1 MAVPR
6 GTPALLAMTTLGFS
20 GYALLLPVSPL
31 WVTNGGAGTAGA
43 GAVNGVLMLFT
54 VLMQPVVPGLIR
66 RWGWGAVMAA
76 GVVLLGLPS
85 LAHLISDGL
94 LPTLALSA
102 VRGLGFGIL
111 TVTGSAAVA
120 VLVPPERRGRAIG
133 AYGLAI
139 AAPQLVLLPLAPW
152 VAERY
157 GFAVLFVGGTLP
169 LLAIGPSLVVGRI
182 LDSLEAT
189 RNHHDAEGVT
199 ERSAYFG
206 LAAPVTLL
214 LAVTLA
220 GGALL
225 TFIPQA
231 TSSAALTT
239 LSLLV
244 LTAAATVSRWRFG
257 ALADR
262 HGVRPFMAPLVVIT
276 SLGMAAIAWS
286 VREPNDTA
294 AIWLLVGMAMVG
306 TCYGGLQNLTLVAA
320 FQIVPQRG
328 YGVASAVWNMGFDAG
343 TGLGAVMVGMIAAGS
358 SFSTAFLVAAGLS
371 LLTLPV
377 ALRRVSYSRG
387 SATSHGRP

>member
-1 MAVPR
+1 MATPR

-31 WVTNGGAGTAGA
+31 WATHGGAGTAGA

-76 GVVLLGLPS
+76 GVTLLGLPS
-85 LAHLISDGL
+85 LAHLLSDDL
-94 LPTLALSA
+94 LTILALSA

-120 VLVPPERRGRAIG
+120 ELFPPGRRGRAIG

-157 GFAVLFVGGTLP
+157 GFGILFVVGTLP

-182 LDSLEAT
+182 LDGVVAA
-189 RNHHDAEGVT
+189 RNHYEAKGAP
-199 ERSAYFG
+199 ERSAYIA
-206 LAAPVTLL
+206 LAAPVALL

-225 TFIPQA
+225 TFIPLA
-231 TSSAALTT
+231 SSSSALTT
-239 LSLLV
+239 VSLLV
-244 LTAAATVSRWRFG
+244 LTATATLSRWRFG

-262 HGVRPFMAPLVVIT
+262 HGVQPFLAPLVVMT
-276 SLGMAAIAWS
+276 SLGMTAIAWS
-286 VREPNDTA
+286 VMEPNETA
-294 AIWLLVGMAMVG
+294 AVWLLVGMAMVG
-306 TCYGGLQNLTLVAA
+306 TSYGGLQNLTLVAA
-320 FQIVPQRG
+320 FRVVSRRG

-343 TGLGAVMVGMIAAGS
+343 TGIGAVLVGMIAAGS

-377 ALRRVSYSRG
+377 ALRRVAAPR
-387 SATSHGRP
+387 

>member
-1 MAVPR
+1 MPTPR

-20 GYALLLPVSPL
+20 AYALLLPVSPL
-31 WVTNGGAGTAGA
+31 WATRGGAGTAGA

-66 RWGWGAVMAA
+66 RWNWGAIMAA

-85 LAHLISDGL
+85 LAHLFSDGL

-111 TVTGSAAVA
+111 TVTGSAAIA
-120 VLVPPERRGRAIG
+120 ELVPPERRGRAIG

-157 GFAVLFVGGTLP
+157 GFWVLFVAGTLP

-182 LDSLEAT
+182 LDGVEAA
-189 RNHHDAEGVT
+189 RNHHETTDAPD
-199 ERSAYFG
+199 RSAYLA

-239 LSLLV
+239 ASLLA
-244 LTAAATVSRWRFG
+244 LTATATLSRWRFG

-262 HGVRPFMAPLVVIT
+262 HGVRSFMAPLVVMT
-276 SLGMAAIAWS
+276 SVGMAAIAWS
-286 VREPNDTA
+286 VREPNETA

-320 FQIVPQRG
+320 FQVVPQRG
-328 YGVASAVWNMGFDAG
+328 YGVASAVWNMGFDTG
-343 TGLGAVMVGMIAAGS
+343 TGIGAVLVGMIAAGT
-358 SFSTAFLVAAGLS
+358 SFRTAFLVAAGLS
-371 LLTLPV
+371 LLTLPM
-377 ALRRVSYSRG
+377 ALRRVASSR
-387 SATSHGRP
+387 

>member
-1 MAVPR
+1 MATPR

-31 WVTNGGAGTAGA
+31 WATHGGAGTAGA

-54 VLMQPVVPGLIR
+54 VLMQPVVPGLLR

-120 VLVPPERRGRAIG
+120 ELVPPERRGRAIG

-157 GFAVLFVGGTLP
+157 GFWVLFVGGTLP

-182 LDSLEAT
+182 LDGIAAARGLDET
-189 RNHHDAEGVT
+189 PDALDRPSFRV
-199 ERSAYFG
+199 

-231 TSSAALTT
+231 TSGAALTT
-239 LSLLV
+239 ASLFV
-244 LTAAATVSRWRFG
+244 LTATATLSRWRFG
-257 ALADR
+257 TLADR
-262 HGVRPFMAPLVVIT
+262 HGVQPFLAPLVVMT
-276 SLGMAAIAWS
+276 CLGMAAIAWS
-286 VREPNDTA
+286 VREPHETA
-294 AIWLLVGMAMVG
+294 ALWLLVGMAIVG
-306 TCYGGLQNLTLVAA
+306 TSYGGLQNLTLVAA
-320 FQIVPQRG
+320 FRVVSRRG

-343 TGLGAVMVGMIAAGS
+343 TGAGAVLVGMIAAGS
-358 SFSTAFLVAAGLS
+358 SFSTAFLVTAGLS
-371 LLTLPV
+371 VLTLPI
-377 ALRRVSYSRG
+377 AARRM
-387 SATSHGRP
+387 SAAR

>member
-1 MAVPR
+1 MATPR

-31 WVTNGGAGTAGA
+31 WATHGGAGTAGA

-76 GVVLLGLPS
+76 GVTLLGLPS
-85 LAHLISDGL
+85 LAHLLSDDL
-94 LPTLALSA
+94 LTILALSA

-120 VLVPPERRGRAIG
+120 ELFPPGRRGRAIG

-157 GFAVLFVGGTLP
+157 GFGILFVVGTLP

-182 LDSLEAT
+182 LDGVVAA
-189 RNHHDAEGVT
+189 RNHYEAKGAP
-199 ERSAYFG
+199 ERSAYLA
-206 LAAPVTLL
+206 LAAPVALL

-225 TFIPQA
+225 TFIPLA
-231 TSSAALTT
+231 SSSSALTT
-239 LSLLV
+239 VSLLV
-244 LTAAATVSRWRFG
+244 LTATATLSRWRFG

-262 HGVRPFMAPLVVIT
+262 HGVQPFLAPLVVMT
-276 SLGMAAIAWS
+276 SLGMTAIAWS
-286 VREPNDTA
+286 VMEPNETA
-294 AIWLLVGMAMVG
+294 AVWLLVGMAMVG
-306 TCYGGLQNLTLVAA
+306 TSYGGLQNLTLVAA
-320 FQIVPQRG
+320 FRVVSRRG

-343 TGLGAVMVGMIAAGS
+343 TGIGAVLVGMIAAGS

-377 ALRRVSYSRG
+377 ALRRVAAPR
-387 SATSHGRP
+387 

>member
-1 MAVPR
+1 MATPR

-31 WVTNGGAGTAGA
+31 WAIHGGAGTAGA

-54 VLMQPVVPGLIR
+54 VLMQPVVPGLLR

-94 LPTLALSA
+94 LLTLVLAA

-120 VLVPPERRGRAIG
+120 ELVPPERRGRAIG

-157 GFAVLFVGGTLP
+157 GFWVPFVGGTLP

-182 LDSLEAT
+182 LDGIEAA
-189 RNHHDAEGVT
+189 RNLHETSDAPD
-199 ERSAYFG
+199 RSSYLL

-231 TSSAALTT
+231 TSGAALTT
-239 LSLLV
+239 SSLFV
-244 LTAAATVSRWRFG
+244 LTATATLSRWRFG
-257 ALADR
+257 MLADR
-262 HGVRPFMAPLVVIT
+262 HGVQPFLAPLVVMT
-276 SLGMAAIAWS
+276 CLGMAAIAWS
-286 VREPNDTA
+286 VREPNETA
-294 AIWLLVGMAMVG
+294 AVWLLVGTAMVG
-306 TCYGGLQNLTLVAA
+306 TSYGGLQNLTLVAA
-320 FQIVPQRG
+320 FQVVSQRG

-343 TGLGAVMVGMIAAGS
+343 TGIGAVLVGMIAAGS
-358 SFSTAFLVAAGLS
+358 SFSTAFLVAVGLS
-371 LLTLPV
+371 ALTLPV
-377 ALRRVSYSRG
+377 AARRVSAAR
-387 SATSHGRP
+387 

>member
-1 MAVPR
+1 MATPR
-6 GTPALLAMTTLGFS
+6 GMPALLAMTTLGFS

-31 WVTNGGAGTAGA
+31 WATHGGAGTAGA

-76 GVVLLGLPS
+76 GVTLLGLPS
-85 LAHLISDGL
+85 LAHLLSDDL
-94 LPTLALSA
+94 LTILALSA

-120 VLVPPERRGRAIG
+120 ELFPPGRRGRAIG

-157 GFAVLFVGGTLP
+157 GFGILFVVGTLP

-182 LDSLEAT
+182 LDGVVAA
-189 RNHHDAEGVT
+189 RNHYEAKGAP
-199 ERSAYFG
+199 ERSAYLA
-206 LAAPVTLL
+206 LAAPVALL

-225 TFIPQA
+225 TFIPLA
-231 TSSAALTT
+231 SSSSALTT
-239 LSLLV
+239 VSLLV
-244 LTAAATVSRWRFG
+244 LTATATLSRWRFG

-262 HGVRPFMAPLVVIT
+262 HGVQPFLAPLVVMT

-286 VREPNDTA
+286 VMEPNETA
-294 AIWLLVGMAMVG
+294 AVWLLVGMAMVG
-306 TCYGGLQNLTLVAA
+306 TSYGGLQNLTLVAA
-320 FQIVPQRG
+320 FRVVSRRG

-343 TGLGAVMVGMIAAGS
+343 TGIGAVLVGMIAAGS

-377 ALRRVSYSRG
+377 ALRRVAAPR
-387 SATSHGRP
+387 

>member
-1 MAVPR
+1 MPSTR

-31 WVTNGGAGTAGA
+31 WATQGGAGTAGA

-66 RWGWGAVMAA
+66 RWGWGPVMVA

-85 LAHLISDGL
+85 LAHLISDSL

-120 VLVPPERRGRAIG
+120 ELVPPERRGRAIG

-152 VAERY
+152 VAERF
-157 GFAVLFVGGTLP
+157 GFGILFVAGTLP
-169 LLAIGPSLVVGRI
+169 LLAIGPSLAVGRI
-182 LDSLEAT
+182 LDGVVAARDEHEAT
-189 RNHHDAEGVT
+189 ASP
-199 ERSAYFG
+199 ERSTYVA
-206 LAAPVTLL
+206 LVAPVALL

-231 TSSAALTT
+231 TSSTALTT
-239 LSLLV
+239 VGLLV
-244 LTAAATVSRWRFG
+244 LTATATLSRWRFG

-262 HGVRPFMAPLVVIT
+262 HGVQPFMAPLVVMT

-286 VREPNDTA
+286 VREPDETA
-294 AIWLLVGMAMVG
+294 AIWLLVGLAMVG

-320 FQIVPQRG
+320 FQVVSRRN
-328 YGVASAVWNMGFDAG
+328 YGTASAAWNMGFDAG
-343 TGLGAVMVGMIAAGS
+343 TGIGAVLVGMLAAGS

-371 LLTLPV
+371 LLTLPMASRRLHAV
-377 ALRRVSYSRG
+377 APS
-387 SATSHGRP
+387 GRLG